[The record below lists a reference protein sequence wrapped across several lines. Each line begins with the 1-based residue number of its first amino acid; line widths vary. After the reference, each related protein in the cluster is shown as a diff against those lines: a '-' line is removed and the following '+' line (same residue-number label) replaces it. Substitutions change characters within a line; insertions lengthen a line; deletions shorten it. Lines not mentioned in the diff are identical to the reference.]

1 MWYNSMLAATRKD
14 SNARIPRRGSEV
26 FVDQTP
32 RLPTAL
38 DRLFGWEIFYAGLF
52 VFLVIEF
59 VIQYFSLNTNI

>member
-1 MWYNSMLAATRKD
+1 MLEATCK
-14 SNARIPRRGSEV
+14 IPRRGSEV

-32 RLPTAL
+32 ILPTAL

-59 VIQYFSLNTNI
+59 VIQHFSLNTNI